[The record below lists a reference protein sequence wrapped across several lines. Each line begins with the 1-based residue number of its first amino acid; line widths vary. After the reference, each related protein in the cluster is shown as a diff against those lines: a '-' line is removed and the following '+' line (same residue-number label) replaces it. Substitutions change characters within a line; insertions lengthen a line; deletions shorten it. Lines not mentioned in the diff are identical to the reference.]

1 MIEYDKWY
9 IFNNSSYKEDFIA
22 EVKKNELL
30 WTDTLNELKAQLLI
44 DKVNCIK
51 LRNKVAYNYRIVYH
65 PEYMQ
70 DAEIYVPDKY
80 QKEYN
85 NKYNDEKQMKEAWK
99 LYDNT
104 VYGSPVYVKAE
115 EPYSVTTN
123 TCETKGDNMTNTT
136 TIEEAINDVIK
147 QYYDKNMKNINNG
160 AEEAKDL
167 IYKSA
172 NIATTAK
179 PYYDAICAYYKDR
192 KISNCIDFRG
202 FVIPYL
208 TMDELKALDEIDD
221 NKNKYI
227 DELNERCKMVKALA
241 LQADTFEQ
249 RMAIYTNQ
257 GIIGPSKKS
266 KKTK

>member
-30 WTDTLNELKAQLLI
+30 FTDTLNELKAQLLI

-51 LRNKVAYNYRIVYH
+51 LRNKVAYNYKIVYH

-70 DAEIYVPDKY
+70 DIEVYVPDKY
-80 QKEYN
+80 QKEYD
-85 NKYNDEKQMKEAWK
+85 NKYN
-99 LYDNT
+99 NST
-104 VYGSPVYVKAE
+104 YVKAE
-115 EPYSVTTN
+115 ELYSVTN
-123 TCETKGDNMTNTT
+123 NICETKGDNMTNTT
-136 TIEEAINDVIK
+136 TIEEAINTVIS
-147 QYYDKNMKNINNG
+147 QYYDKNMKNINKG

-172 NIATTAK
+172 DIAETAK
-179 PYYDAICAYYKDR
+179 PYYDAICAYCKDR
-192 KISNCIDFRG
+192 KSLSGLDFRDL
-202 FVIPYL
+202 VIPYL
-208 TMDELKALDEIDD
+208 TIDELKALDEID
-221 NKNKYI
+221 NNRNKYI
-227 DELNERCKMVKALA
+227 DELNERCKMAKALA

>member
-9 IFNNSSYKEDFIA
+9 IFNNNSYKEDFIA

-51 LRNKVAYNYRIVYH
+51 LRNKVAYNYRIVYR

-70 DAEIYVPDKY
+70 NIEVYIPDKY

-85 NKYNDEKQMKEAWK
+85 NKYNDEKLMKEAWK
-99 LYDNT
+99 LYDNST
-104 VYGSPVYVKAE
+104 YGSSVYE
-115 EPYSVTTN
+115 
-123 TCETKGDNMTNTT
+123 KGDNMANTT

-172 NIATTAK
+172 NIAETAK

-192 KISNCIDFRG
+192 KILGCPDFRDL
-202 FVIPYL
+202 VIPYL
-208 TMDELKALDEIDD
+208 TIDELKALDEIDD
-221 NKNKYI
+221 NRNKYI
-227 DELNERCKMVKALA
+227 DELNEHCKMVKALA

-249 RMAIYTNQ
+249 RMAIYMNQ
-257 GIIGPSKKS
+257 GIIGPNKKS